1 MAVVLTVLAF
11 IWWWPVGLLA
21 LGFFIARRRYARGEL
36 YAGEGPM
43 LGLNHRVDR
52 WERKMARAQQK
63 VERVRGMMQRYSGG
77 GGNGWFA
84 APSSGNHA
92 FDAYREETLK
102 RLEDEQHE
110 FKDFL
115 ERLRLAKDRA
125 EFDQF
130 MAARRKTYDA
140 PPAPEPPPA
149 APQA

>member
-11 IWWWPVGLLA
+11 IWWWPLGLLA
-21 LGFFIARRRYARGEL
+21 LGYFIARRRYARGEL

-43 LGLNHRVDR
+43 LGLGHRVDR

-77 GGNGWFA
+77 AAGGGWFTQ
-84 APSSGNHA
+84 PSSGNHA
-92 FDAYREETLK
+92 FDAYREETLR
-102 RLEDEQHE
+102 RLEEEQHE

-115 ERLRLAKDRA
+115 ERLRMAKDRA

-130 MAARRKTYDA
+130 MAARRTQPVEPNE
-140 PPAPEPPPA
+140 PPAP
-149 APQA
+149 PQG